1 MAFHN
6 RYCFVIHVY
15 TCSIAMFTTELEQA
29 GWRHLDMKKSSI
41 LTCLWSIYWTASQ
54 SYSLNFND
62 VHLVIPFNVNC
73 FFVTN
78 IFFVK
83 HLQCLQLFI
92 ISRKLCVHKCTF
104 TCNFHAHLFSMLNN
118 YSRWGSYTMFILYS
132 KIWLLTI
139 PSL

>member
-1 MAFHN
+1 MVFHN

-41 LTCLWSIYWTASQ
+41 LTCLWSKYWTASQ

-78 IFFVK
+78 IFLWNIYNVFNYFSYQGNYVFINV
-83 HLQCLQLFI
+83 HSLVIFMHIYSQCW
-92 ISRKLCVHKCTF
+92 T
-104 TCNFHAHLFSMLNN
+104 
-118 YSRWGSYTMFILYS
+118 
-132 KIWLLTI
+132 TI
-139 PSL
+139 QDGEAIQCSSCIVRYDC

>member
-1 MAFHN
+1 MVFHN

-15 TCSIAMFTTELEQA
+15 TCSIAMFTIELEQA

-78 IFFVK
+78 IFLWNIYNVFNYFSYQGNYVFINV
-83 HLQCLQLFI
+83 HSLVIFMHIYSQCW
-92 ISRKLCVHKCTF
+92 T
-104 TCNFHAHLFSMLNN
+104 
-118 YSRWGSYTMFILYS
+118 
-132 KIWLLTI
+132 TI
-139 PSL
+139 QDGEAIQCSSCIVRYDC

>member
-1 MAFHN
+1 MVFHN

-15 TCSIAMFTTELEQA
+15 TCSIAMFTIELEQA

-62 VHLVIPFNVNC
+62 VYLVIPFNVNC

-78 IFFVK
+78 IFLWNIYNVFNYFSYQGNYVFINV
-83 HLQCLQLFI
+83 HSLVIFMHIYSQCWTTIQDGETIQCSSFI
-92 ISRKLCVHKCTF
+92 VR
-104 TCNFHAHLFSMLNN
+104 
-118 YSRWGSYTMFILYS
+118 YDW
-132 KIWLLTI
+132 
-139 PSL
+139 

>member
-1 MAFHN
+1 MVFHN

-29 GWRHLDMKKSSI
+29 GWRHLDMEKSSI
-41 LTCLWSIYWTASQ
+41 LTCLWSKYWTASQ

-78 IFFVK
+78 IFLWNIYNVFNYFSYQGNYVFINV
-83 HLQCLQLFI
+83 HSLVIFMHIYSQCW
-92 ISRKLCVHKCTF
+92 T
-104 TCNFHAHLFSMLNN
+104 
-118 YSRWGSYTMFILYS
+118 
-132 KIWLLTI
+132 TI
-139 PSL
+139 QDGEAIQCSSCIVRYDW